1 MSLKV
6 LVHLELVF
14 GFVSQRHPL
23 TFCSSHWDYQT
34 FLHNLLN
41 VLTFCLS
48 SLFFVYKMSFVSTLF
63 SLKREFCILLQTL
76 GTNNIFKIMHY
87 VLTLYPFLA
96 KTALLLNIC
105 EGFFF
110 NLNILFWF
118 HLAGFKRH
126 IPSGLWLTALKLFF
140 NNLLLF

>member
-14 GFVSQRHPL
+14 GFVSQRSPL

-34 FLHNLLN
+34 FLHNLLSD
-41 VLTFCLS
+41 LTFCLS
-48 SLFFVYKMSFVSTLF
+48 SLFFIYKMSFFSTQF

-76 GTNNIFKIMHY
+76 GINDIFKIMHY
-87 VLTLYPFLA
+87 VLTSYPFFA

-105 EGFFF
+105 EGFFL
-110 NLNILFWF
+110 NLDILFWF
-118 HLAGFKRH
+118 CLTGFKRCT
-126 IPSGLWLTALKLFF
+126 PSALWLTALKLF
-140 NNLLLF
+140 